1 MSKMIA
7 DNSLWILLL
16 IGTVVSAV
24 WLLRMRSS
32 LKMAGY
38 AAVCL
43 AVLHTVCGVVAVK
56 VFAFLET
63 GFDRSSL
70 GNMSLFGGVFF
81 MPLVYWIGAKI
92 FKRSAK
98 DVFDIFTPCMIA
110 TVLCARVNCILSG
123 CCKGLVIP
131 GTNGFRYPTRE
142 AEIVFYLILLFVCC
156 RRLLHGETRGEIYPL
171 YMLSYGAFRFITEFF
186 RYTDSGLFFHRAHLW
201 ALVTLFLG
209 VSIYV
214 EITKDKGKERRRKM
228 R

>member
-24 WLLRMRSS
+24 WLLRMRSR

-70 GNMSLFGGVFF
+70 GNMSLFGGVF
-81 MPLVYWIGAKI
+81 LCRLYIGLEQ
-92 FKRSAK
+92 RYS
-98 DVFDIFTPCMIA
+98 
-110 TVLCARVNCILSG
+110 
-123 CCKGLVIP
+123 KGL
-131 GTNGFRYPTRE
+131 
-142 AEIVFYLILLFVCC
+142 
-156 RRLLHGETRGEIYPL
+156 
-171 YMLSYGAFRFITEFF
+171 
-186 RYTDSGLFFHRAHLW
+186 
-201 ALVTLFLG
+201 
-209 VSIYV
+209 
-214 EITKDKGKERRRKM
+214 RKM
-228 R
+228 SLIFLLPV